1 LPKKLVSPRPILSPA
16 ARQDIRE
23 ILRWSEQEF
32 GETAAARYRALIKQA
47 VRDVGEDPQRPGSQE
62 RPELMIEGAR
72 TYHLQFSR
80 RRVSSPG
87 VKEPRHFL
95 LYRSR
100 QDGVVE
106 VARVLRDG
114 RDLVRHLPKSY
125 RQSE

>member
-1 LPKKLVSPRPILSPA
+1 MSPRRPILAPA

-47 VRDVGEDPQRPGSQE
+47 VRDVAEDPKRPGSKE
-62 RPELMIEGAR
+62 RPEIMIEGAR

-80 RRVSSPG
+80 SHASTPG
-87 VKEPRHFL
+87 VREPRHFL

-100 QDGVVE
+100 EDGVVE
-106 VARVLRDG
+106 VARVLHDA
-114 RDLVRHLPKSY
+114 RDLGRHLPQGY
-125 RQSE
+125 RRSE